1 MFFFKLIG
9 FCFVDMILLIFFL
22 LVFVSYDNGYLIVF
36 WNVGSFKDLDDLF
49 FFYLK
54 VVVGKIVYI

>member
-36 WNVGSFKDLDDLF
+36 WNVWSFNDLDDLF

>member
-1 MFFFKLIG
+1 
-9 FCFVDMILLIFFL
+9 MILLIFFL
-22 LVFVSYDNGYLIVF
+22 LIFVSYDNGYLVVF
-36 WNVGSFKDLDDLF
+36 WNVGSFNDLDDLF